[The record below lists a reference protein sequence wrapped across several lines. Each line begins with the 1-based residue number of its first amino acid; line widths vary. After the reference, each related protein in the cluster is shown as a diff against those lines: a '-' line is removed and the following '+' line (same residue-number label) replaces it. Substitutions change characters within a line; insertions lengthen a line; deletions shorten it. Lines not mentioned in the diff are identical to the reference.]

1 MKSAVGLLDD
11 FVELEPLQKKL
22 RQLETEI
29 ASLKGFCTAFD
40 LPEAKK
46 LEAVHRAL
54 RG

>member
-1 MKSAVGLLDD
+1 MKAAVGLLND

-22 RQLETEI
+22 KELETEI

-46 LEAVHRAL
+46 LETAHRAL
-54 RG
+54 QG